1 MRTRYGVLGPLEV
14 WQGERLLSIGGPQQ
28 KALLAI
34 LLLNANKVVS
44 TDRLVE
50 YLWGPRP
57 PATARSLL
65 QGCIS
70 QLRRSLR
77 PDDAPVAESSL
88 ATRPPGY
95 VLRVEAGQLDL
106 LAFEQ
111 LFQTAGGVADAERRT
126 QLFTDALGCWRGPV
140 LDGLDLPACREEI
153 AQLEERRVSALE
165 QKIEAD
171 LAQGARVDMIGE
183 LKAEIRRQPL
193 RERLWGVLVA
203 TLYALDRQ
211 AEALATYRDLRA
223 CLIEQLGI
231 EPSPTLQELHRQVL
245 TGAALQDL
253 VIPVGNHPAGR
264 PRPGIPT
271 AIPAQLPAAPM
282 TFVGRRR
289 DLERLD
295 DFLADSSTT
304 MALAVVSGTAGVGKT
319 AFTLYWAHQIKE
331 QFPGGQLYV
340 DLRGYGLSSRLR
352 PIEAVAGFLIALGV
366 SPERIPVELEHA
378 AALYRSLV
386 AGKRILIVLD
396 NAYDAA
402 QVRPLLP
409 ATPGCLVLV
418 SGRGRLDGLV
428 ARDGGQLV
436 TLDVLDAAEATA
448 LLTRVVGED
457 RVEAEPEAAAELVRL
472 CARLPL
478 ALQITGA
485 NLIRRPRRRLA
496 DQVRDL
502 RTGELDALLIGDEDQ
517 SAVRAVFAQS
527 YGALEPEARRMFSLL
542 GLVPGPGFDAAA
554 AAALAGV
561 PFCVAG
567 TSLNRLVGAHLLD
580 EPAPDRFAFHELL
593 RLYARE
599 QAHLNHDASDR
610 DLARRRYVRWMFEMA
625 DAATRLLCPQL
636 LRIPSDSRP
645 HERHPDPEAA
655 LAWLDAERLN
665 LVAIA
670 TDSTS
675 SEDQAMAWMI
685 ADALIGY
692 FWLRRHSVDWL
703 TVASAGR
710 AAAEAE
716 GDLRAQAAA
725 EFSLGMARLCLNQ
738 HTEAMEHQSQAL
750 QLCEAAEWEE
760 GCANALGNLGV
771 LHFEI
776 GEIETALDLHEQA
789 LVVNRRA
796 GSQRGEAVNRENLAQ
811 VHLAAG
817 RLRQAGGH
825 LWRALILHHQ
835 TDYGRGSTLEQLG
848 IIFGRRAEY
857 SHAVNALGRAFEHY
871 RTIGNVNG
879 QAMTLSALAVVRSQ
893 SGFAEEGLEEAQRGY
908 ELVQETGDRVTEA
921 CVLNRLAAVQT
932 GLGRCAEAVENHSEA
947 LSLATQTGARMP
959 QTEALLGLSDAHLA
973 AGEPN
978 RSLSYAKQALMLA
991 DGIGYQGLY
1000 GHALALIAAAHREL
1014 GDGVESAKHARRAYA
1029 VGIETGDELL
1039 RRRALGLLGR
1049 PGEDPA
1055 ASPE

>member
-14 WQGERLLSIGGPQQ
+14 WQGERLLPIGGPQQ

-34 LLLNANKVVS
+34 LLMNANKVVS

-57 PATARSLL
+57 PSTARSLL

-70 QLRRSLR
+70 QLRRALR
-77 PDDAPVAESSL
+77 PDGASVVEHPL

-95 VLRVEAGQLDL
+95 AFRVEEGQLDL
-106 LAFEQ
+106 LVFEQ
-111 LFQTAGGVADAERRT
+111 LVRTAAGVADAARRT
-126 QLFTDALGCWRGPV
+126 QLFADALRCWRGPV
-140 LDGLDLPACREEI
+140 LDGLDLPACREQI
-153 AQLEERRVSALE
+153 AQLDERRVYAVE

-183 LKAEIRRQPL
+183 LKMEIRRQPL
-193 RERLWGVLVA
+193 RERLWGVLMA

-211 AEALATYRDLRA
+211 AEALAAYRDLRV

-231 EPSPTLQELHRQVL
+231 EPGPTLQELHRQVL
-245 TGAALQDL
+245 VGASVDDL
-253 VIPVGNHPAGR
+253 VIPVGRRPAGR
-264 PRPGIPT
+264 LLPSPP
-271 AIPAQLPAAPM
+271 AAHPAQLPAAPT

-289 DLERLD
+289 HLERLND
-295 DFLADSSTT
+295 LLVDASIT

-319 AFTLYWAHQIKE
+319 ALTLYWAHQVKE
-331 QFPGGQLYV
+331 QFPAGQLYV

-352 PIEAVAGFLIALGV
+352 PIEAVAGFLSALGV
-366 SPERIPVELEHA
+366 SPERIPVELDHA

-386 AGKRILIVLD
+386 AGQRFLILLD

-418 SGRGRLDGLV
+418 NGRGRLDGLV
-428 ARDGGQLV
+428 ARDGGQLM

-448 LLTRVVGED
+448 LLTRVVGEV
-457 RVEAEPEAAAELVRL
+457 RVEAEPEAVVELVRL

-485 NLIRRPRRRLA
+485 NLIRRPQRRLA
-496 DQVRDL
+496 DQVKEL
-502 RTGELDALLIGDEDQ
+502 RTGELDALVIDDEGQ

-554 AAALAGV
+554 AAALAEV
-561 PFCVAG
+561 PLPLAR
-567 TSLNRLVGAHLLD
+567 TSLNRLVGSHLLD
-580 EPAPDRFAFHELL
+580 ETEPDRFAFHELL

-599 QAHLNHDASDR
+599 QAHLNHDTLER
-610 DLARRRYVRWMFEMA
+610 NLAHQRYIRWMFEMA

-636 LRIPSDSRP
+636 LRIPSDSRSP
-645 HERHPDPEAA
+645 ERHQDPAAA
-655 LAWLDAERLN
+655 LAWLNTERLN

-670 TDSTS
+670 TVPTS
-675 SEDQAMAWMI
+675 GDDRAMAWMV
-685 ADALIGY
+685 ADALRGY
-692 FWLRRHSVDWL
+692 FWLRRHRVDWL
-703 TVASAGR
+703 AVASAGL

-716 GDLRAQAAA
+716 GDLQAQAAA
-725 EFSLGMARLCLNQ
+725 EFSLGMAKLCLNE
-738 HTEAMEHQSQAL
+738 HAEAMEHQSRAL

-776 GEIETALDLHEQA
+776 GEIETGLELHEQA
-789 LVVNRRA
+789 LMLNRRT

-817 RLRQAGGH
+817 RLREAGRH
-825 LWRALILHHQ
+825 LWRALVLHHQ
-835 TDYGRGSTLEQLG
+835 TDYASGSTLEQLG
-848 IIFGRRAEY
+848 ILFGRRAEHC
-857 SHAVNALGRAFEHY
+857 HAVNALRRAFDQY

-879 QAMTLSALAVVRSQ
+879 QAMTLAALAVVRTQ
-893 SGFAEEGLEEAQRGY
+893 SGSADEGLEEAQRAY

-921 CVLNRLAAVQT
+921 CVLIRLASVQMD
-932 GLGRCAEAVENHSEA
+932 LGRYAEAAENHSEA

-959 QTEALLGLSDAHLA
+959 QTEALLGLSDVHLA
-973 AGEPN
+973 LGEPIQS
-978 RSLSYAKQALMLA
+978 RSYAKQALLLA
-991 DGIGYQGLY
+991 DNIGYQGLY
-1000 GHALALIAAAHREL
+1000 GQALAQIAAVHRDL
-1014 GDGVESAKHARRAYA
+1014 GDGIESAKHARRAYA
-1029 VGIETGDELL
+1029 VGMETGDELL
-1039 RRRALGLLGR
+1039 RRRALGLLGSL
-1049 PGEDPA
+1049 EDTALP
-1055 ASPE
+1055 PE